1 MKPSSRPV
9 LAASELAPNLLML
22 CPGSRPVLACP
33 DCGTWRMPRRGLM
46 PAHRAAAAG
55 YQTILPS
62 DAALQ
67 MVFRHRLDDDP
78 SAFART

>member
-1 MKPSSRPV
+1 
-9 LAASELAPNLLML
+9 
-22 CPGSRPVLACP
+22 
-33 DCGTWRMPRRGLM
+33 M